1 MDDSHK
7 REFAQTLQGLG
18 EVRGKPLSKAAL
30 SVYWLALSDWDI
42 SEFRAVA
49 KHLLTHSQFMPTPYD
64 FEQARKVDDT
74 ADEAWL
80 QVLQAIRTRYHSEA
94 TSINPKIDHVVRLM
108 GGYAG
113 LSLVNTDDMVWR
125 QKRFAEL
132 YEDANDIEERRTLLD
147 YDRPT
152 SGLIGIKTSSQG
164 PRLMDFSR
172 FSRPP
177 ASRVAGQQ
185 ENDDNEGVDV
195 SE

>member
-1 MDDSHK
+1 MDDADK

-80 QVLQAIRTRYHSEA
+80 QVLQAIRTRHHSEDQYPDQQPA
-94 TSINPKIDHVVRLM
+94 TTPQSVKDFTWTDSIDGRTIPGISAH
-108 GGYAG
+108 G
-113 LSLVNTDDMVWR
+113 
-125 QKRFAEL
+125 
-132 YEDANDIEERRTLLD
+132 RR
-147 YDRPT
+147 
-152 SGLIGIKTSSQG
+152 
-164 PRLMDFSR
+164 
-172 FSRPP
+172 
-177 ASRVAGQQ
+177 
-185 ENDDNEGVDV
+185 
-195 SE
+195 

>member
-1 MDDSHK
+1 MDDADK

-42 SEFRAVA
+42 SEFRAVT
-49 KHLLTHSQFMPTPYD
+49 KYLLTHSQFMPTPYD

-80 QVLQAIRTRYHSEA
+80 QVLQAIRTRQHTSA
-94 TSINPKIDHVVRLM
+94 TSISPKIDHVVRMM
-108 GGYAG
+108 GGYAN
-113 LSLVNTDDMVWR
+113 LSLTNTDDMVWR

-147 YDRPT
+147 YDRTT
-152 SGLIGIKTSSQG
+152 SGLIGSQNNARG

-177 ASRVAGQQ
+177 ASRVAGED
-185 ENDDNEGVDV
+185 ENGSDEGV
-195 SE
+195 

>member
-1 MDDSHK
+1 MDDADK

-49 KHLLTHSQFMPTPYD
+49 KYLLTHSQFMPTPYD

-80 QVLQAIRTRYHSEA
+80 QVLQAIRTRQHTSA
-94 TSINPKIDHVVRLM
+94 TSISPKIDHVVRMM
-108 GGYAG
+108 GGYAN
-113 LSLVNTDDMVWR
+113 LSLTNTDDMVWR

-147 YDRPT
+147 YDRTT
-152 SGLIGIKTSSQG
+152 SGLIGSQNNARG

-185 ENDDNEGVDV
+185 ESDDSEGVDV

>member
-1 MDDSHK
+1 MDDADK

-30 SVYWLALSDWDI
+30 SVYWLALNDWDI

-49 KHLLTHSQFMPTPYD
+49 KYLLTHSQFMPTPYD
-64 FEQARKVDDT
+64 FEQARKVDNT

-80 QVLQAIRTRYHSEA
+80 QVLQAIRTRHHTSA
-94 TSINPKIDHVVRLM
+94 TSISPKIDHVVRMM
-108 GGYAG
+108 GGYAN
-113 LSLVNTDDMVWR
+113 LSLTNTDDMVWR

-152 SGLIGIKTSSQG
+152 SGLIGSQNNARG

-177 ASRVAGQQ
+177 ASRAAGKD
-185 ENDDNEGVDV
+185 ENSPDEGV
-195 SE
+195 